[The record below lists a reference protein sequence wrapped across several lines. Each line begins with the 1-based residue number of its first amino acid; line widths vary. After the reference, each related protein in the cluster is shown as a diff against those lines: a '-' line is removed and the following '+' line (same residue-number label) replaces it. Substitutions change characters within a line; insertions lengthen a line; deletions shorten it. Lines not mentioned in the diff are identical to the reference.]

1 MAAAVSPPSPDC
13 FVIMPFGLTETERVW
28 IDAYEPTIKSCS
40 LNPIRVDKED
50 DGSLITA
57 QIVQYLQRAPLLIA
71 DLTFARPNCYYEV
84 GYAHGLARERNL
96 ILCCREDH
104 ITGSPNFRP
113 AQNKVHFDLQNYG
126 ILFWDPTDLNRFKQ
140 GLRSK
145 IEKRIESL
153 NRDAVAK
160 REAAD
165 AAVAAPVTNAADNV
179 RAVLA
184 DQAAQARH
192 AMQAVSTGVGEELD
206 DKLKRLTDREERRAA
221 TWKRQS

>member
-50 DGSLITA
+50 DGSLIT
-57 QIVQYLQRAPLLIA
+57 
-71 DLTFARPNCYYEV
+71 
-84 GYAHGLARERNL
+84 GLARERNL

-145 IEKRIESL
+145 IEKRVESL